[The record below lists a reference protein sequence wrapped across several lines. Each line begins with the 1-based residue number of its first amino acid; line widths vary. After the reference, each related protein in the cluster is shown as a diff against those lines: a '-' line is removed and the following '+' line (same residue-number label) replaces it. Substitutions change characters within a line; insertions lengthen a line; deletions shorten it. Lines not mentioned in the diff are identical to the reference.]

1 MSGNLYRLIYCSRN
15 VPTESPETMR
25 IKVEQILEVARRN
38 NAHFGIT
45 GALLFNRGCFA
56 QVLEGPQ
63 DNVERVF
70 EEISCDLR
78 HKDLAILEIGPVE
91 TRSFPDWS
99 MAYAGMLE
107 DDRTSFVALTLA
119 PSDGASTVLDVLN
132 ALVLREEG
140 PSGAAP

>member
-1 MSGNLYRLIYCSRN
+1 MKGSLYRLVYCSRN
-15 VPTESPETMR
+15 ALTGSPETMR
-25 IKVEQILEVARRN
+25 VEVEQILEVARRN
-38 NAHFGIT
+38 NAHLGIT

-78 HKDLAILEIGPVE
+78 HKDLAILEIAPVE

-99 MAYAGMLE
+99 MAYTGMLE
-107 DDRTSFVALTLA
+107 DDRTTFVALTLA
-119 PSDGASTVLDVLN
+119 PSDGASTVLEFLN